1 MLDNFPTI
9 KIVPTDKLVVH
20 EHHDDQRTP
29 PLIEKLKASGIIKN
43 PPIVMPLHDDTGRY
57 MVLDGA
63 NRTTALTRMGL
74 PHTIAQVVEP
84 DALPLELQT
93 WNHVCWGIS
102 PEDFFDELNSIEEI
116 DLEEIDPTVGMRQ
129 LYNHRILIL
138 VQRPDS
144 PNTFAGFYDKG
155 ELVERIQLL
164 HKVVDSYKTRASL
177 DRTRVQQISALK
189 NIYEDLSGLVIFPP
203 FQISE
208 VQQLTSEGYLFPPGI
223 TRFSIAP
230 RALRLNYPLEAL
242 EADQSLEEKNSA
254 LTQWI
259 QAKMAKKSV
268 RFYAEPTVLFDE

>member
-43 PPIVMPLHDDTGRY
+43 PPIVMPLHDDTDRY

-74 PHTIAQVVEP
+74 SHTIAQVVEP
-84 DALPLELQT
+84 DALPLEIQT
-93 WNHVCWGIS
+93 WNHVCWGIP

-155 ELVERIQLL
+155 KLVERIQLL

-189 NIYEDLSGLVIFPP
+189 DVYEGLSGLVIFPP

-208 VQQLTSEGYLFPPGI
+208 VQQLTSDGYLFPPGI

-230 RALRLNYPLEAL
+230 RA
-242 EADQSLEEKNSA
+242 
-254 LTQWI
+254 
-259 QAKMAKKSV
+259 
-268 RFYAEPTVLFDE
+268 